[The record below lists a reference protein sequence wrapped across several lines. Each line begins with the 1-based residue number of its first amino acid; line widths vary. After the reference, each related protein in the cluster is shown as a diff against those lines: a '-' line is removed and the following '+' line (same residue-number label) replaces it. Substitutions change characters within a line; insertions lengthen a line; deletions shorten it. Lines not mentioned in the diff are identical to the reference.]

1 MRDVINIRPIFLQ
14 SKGKNVVHSTTFVCE
29 IRYEIS
35 PASFTVVFFM
45 KCKVAVCTDYQHP
58 IFGLGL
64 VFSQCA
70 TQALPSIWKTKIYTN
85 FW

>member
-14 SKGKNVVHSTTFVCE
+14 NKCKNVIYSTAFFAKFLMKYRRLRLPLC
-29 IRYEIS
+29 
-35 PASFTVVFFM
+35 FFM
-45 KCKVAVCTDYQHP
+45 KCKVAMCTDHQYL
-58 IFGLGL
+58 IFVLGL

-70 TQALPSIWKTKIYTN
+70 TQALLSIWKTKIYTN